1 MKCEMCKR
9 YPAKN
14 WVETYID
21 RGFNMCGYCRRS
33 IVEYYRWQYGYDGD
47 PLDEE
52 ELKHYVVVEEVR
64 EE

>member
-1 MKCEMCKR
+1 MCKR

-52 ELKHYVVVEEVR
+52 ELKHYV
-64 EE
+64 